1 MSVRQRYERLAP
13 RIVSTAQIAEATGV
27 GVSAVCN
34 WTRRWKDFPA
44 PLDTFGSTVLYAMD
58 EVDDCLT
65 RHGYT
70 TSWLDRGETS

>member
-1 MSVRQRYERLAP
+1 MSDRQRYARLAP
-13 RIVSTAQIAEATGV
+13 KIVSTSQIAEAA
-27 GVSAVCN
+27 GVSVAAVCN
-34 WTRRWKDFPA
+34 WAKRWKDFPE

-70 TSWLDRGETS
+70 ASWLDRRTP